1 VNFLKFVWNFYVEWY
16 NYSIYKKGIVLKKNI
31 YIFSN
36 KELKR
41 EYNTLKIDDKKIPI
55 SMIANVYIFS
65 NAKITKSARNLL
77 LRNKRSIFYF
87 NKKYELI
94 GILSPSFFNN
104 YVNRRIKQYENMNNL
119 EVAKKVVEIKI
130 KTIEKVFK
138 IDFPQKNFKEIKT
151 YQELLGVEGIFSSVM
166 FNEFRKELNKL
177 GIKEF
182 KKREYRP
189 VKDKI
194 NGLLSFLYTLYYS
207 FVYGELVALGFDPY
221 VGFLHRK
228 RGDHAV
234 LCSDVMEEARV
245 YLTKLALEILKEI
258 YPDGFDEIYLNNESR
273 KKAVLKF
280 DKFLLEYE
288 NSILKYLIT
297 KF

>member
-1 VNFLKFVWNFYVEWY
+1 M
-16 NYSIYKKGIVLKKNI
+16 KKNI

>member
-1 VNFLKFVWNFYVEWY
+1 M
-16 NYSIYKKGIVLKKNI
+16 KKNL
-31 YIFSN
+31 YILN
-36 KELKR
+36 DKELKR

-65 NAKITKSARNLL
+65 NAKITRSAKNLL

-130 KTIEKVFK
+130 KTIEKVFELG
-138 IDFPQKNFKEIKT
+138 FPKKDFKEIKT
-151 YQELLGVEGIFSSVM
+151 YQELLGVEGIFSAAM
-166 FNEFRKELNKL
+166 FEKFKKELNKL

-189 VKDKI
+189 VKDRV

-207 FVYGELVALGFDPY
+207 FVYADLVSLGFDPY

-228 RGDHAV
+228 RGEHAV

-245 YLTKLALEILKEI
+245 YLTKLALDILKNI
-258 YPDGFDEIYLNNESR
+258 YSNGFDGIYLNNEAR
-273 KKAVLKF
+273 KKVILEF
-280 DKFLLEYE
+280 DKFIINYE

>member
-1 VNFLKFVWNFYVEWY
+1 M
-16 NYSIYKKGIVLKKNI
+16 KKNL
-31 YIFSN
+31 YVLSN

-41 EYNTLKIDDKKIPI
+41 EYNTLKIDNKKIPI
-55 SMIANVYIFS
+55 SMIANVYVFS
-65 NAKITKSARNLL
+65 NAKITRSAKNLL

-87 NKKYELI
+87 NKRYELV
-94 GILSPSFFNN
+94 GIFSSGFFNN

-119 EVAKKVVEIKI
+119 EIAKKIVEIKL
-130 KTIEKVFK
+130 KTIEKTFSTK
-138 IDFPQKNFKEIKT
+138 LPERNFDEIKS
-151 YQELLGVEGIFSSVM
+151 YKELLGVEGFSSTIM
-166 FNEFRKELNKL
+166 FDVFKKELKKL

-189 VKDKI
+189 VKDRV

-207 FVYGELVALGFDPY
+207 FVFGELSALGFDPY

-228 RGDHAV
+228 RGNHAV
-234 LCSDVMEEARV
+234 LCSDVMEESRV

-273 KKAVLKF
+273 KNVILEF
-280 DKFLLEYE
+280 DRFLINYE